1 MTRISPAY
9 ATPALEKGLD
19 ILELLSGRPDATTLS
34 GIAAAL
40 GRSRNE
46 IFRVVRVLEARGYLL
61 RNDDD
66 RFTVTN
72 RMFLIAARQPPFATL
87 VDVATPEMRVLAA
100 AIGQSCHITV
110 PAGERTVLIARVEN
124 PNAISIALP
133 LGHNLPIHETASG
146 RAILALM
153 PKAECDRLIAR
164 IEPQAVR
171 QLRVRLALIRSR
183 GYEISPGIRTL
194 GVVDMSFPIF
204 DRTARPIACLGVP
217 LLRKRPADLP
227 IDRMIALARATAGR
241 ITNALAIPR
250 TPRARRG
257 AG

>member
-19 ILELLSGRPDATTLS
+19 ILELLSMRPDATTLS

-46 IFRVVRVLEARGYLL
+46 IFRVVRVLEARGYLM
-61 RNDDD
+61 RDDED
-66 RFTVTN
+66 RFSVTD
-72 RMFLIAARQPPFATL
+72 RMFLIAARRPPFATL

-100 AIGQSCHITV
+100 AIGQSCHITI

-153 PKAECDRLIAR
+153 PRAECERLISR

-171 QLRVRLALIRSR
+171 QLRARLALIRTR
-183 GYEISPGIRTL
+183 GYEISPGVRTL

-227 IDRMIALARATAGR
+227 IDRMIALARATAGK
-241 ITNALAIPR
+241 ITSALAE
-250 TPRARRG
+250 PRAPRLRRS